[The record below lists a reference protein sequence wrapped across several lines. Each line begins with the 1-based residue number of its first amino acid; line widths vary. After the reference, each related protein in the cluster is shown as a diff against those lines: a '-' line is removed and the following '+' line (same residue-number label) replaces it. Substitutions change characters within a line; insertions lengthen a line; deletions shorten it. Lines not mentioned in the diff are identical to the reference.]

1 MTLKGLKNK
10 DYFALVLANL
20 LENGQEVVSEFQ
32 ITVRAW
38 EMFPEIFGLRDYEDE
53 YPNHKSVCNI
63 YMSGKT
69 DPNAPI
75 VLGWMEKVKPNY
87 YRLKQPVVDKA
98 NNLKGI
104 TERRENTNKSVM
116 ILQQETQEMI
126 WRATKSNLYRFFIE
140 RGKISNSYS
149 ATLVFLNLQEIDD
162 RFIKE
167 KKANEI
173 RKNNSGKIIHFTSIL
188 KDGQNNK
195 QAKMFRK
202 GINNDKHQV
211 TRKQIIELIELYN
224 LIVEKWDYLLQD
236 ILAQKLQLIETSE
249 VVK

>member
-1 MTLKGLKNK
+1 MKLEGLKNK
-10 DYFALVLANL
+10 DYFALVLADL
-20 LENGQEVVSEFQ
+20 LENGHEVVSEFQ

-38 EMFPEIFGLRDYEDE
+38 EMFPEIFGLRDYEND

-69 DPNAPI
+69 DPNAPV

-98 NNLKGI
+98 NNLRGT
-104 TERRENTNKSVM
+104 TERRENTNKRVM

-126 WRATKSNLYRFFIE
+126 WRATKSNLYRFYIE
-140 RGKISNSYS
+140 RGGISNSYS
-149 ATLVFLNLQEIDD
+149 ASLSFLNLQDIDD
-162 RFIKE
+162 RFIGE

-173 RKNNSGKIIHFTSIL
+173 RKTNSGKIVHFSSVL
-188 KDGQNNK
+188 KDCLNNK
-195 QAKMFRK
+195 EAQRFRK
-202 GINNDKHQV
+202 GVNNEKQQV
-211 TRKQIIELIELYN
+211 TRKQIIQLTELYN
-224 LIVEKWDYLLQD
+224 LIVERWNYLLQD

-249 VVK
+249 VV